1 MATETTETTETV
13 QSIEGVDEGKR
24 LTNKD
29 LNTIWLRWAFTHL
42 ASMSYEKLQG
52 HAYAWSYIPFAN
64 KYYKEDPEAKR
75 RLLVRHSVFFNTEPQ
90 TGQIINGI
98 VTSLEENI
106 ALGGEVSEEMPN
118 NIKAT
123 LMGPLAGIGDSIIQG
138 IIVPTLLSIG
148 MSLANGGSPLG
159 PLFYIVAY
167 GIIGP
172 TISYVSYR
180 TGYKLGVGAI
190 DVIVGENARRI
201 MDAFNVL
208 GIMVVGALAAGN
220 IALATTLNIPLGSEW
235 QPLQSTLDGVFPAL
249 LPLIA
254 VLLTWWMLGKRQF
267 SPTKVIVILTIA
279 ISVLCIVGVF

>member
-1 MATETTETTETV
+1 MTTKPNNTTAEKTGNGGHL
-13 QSIEGVDEGKR
+13 S
-24 LTNKD
+24 NKE

-52 HAYAWSYIPFAN
+52 HAYAWAYLPFAE
-64 KYYKEDPEAKR
+64 KYYKDDPEAKR

-90 TGQIINGI
+90 TGQLINGI

-106 ALGGEVSEEMPN
+106 AMGGEVSEDMPN

-138 IIVPTLLSIG
+138 IIVPILLSIG
-148 MSLANGGSPLG
+148 MSLATNGSPIG
-159 PLFYIVAY
+159 PLFYMIAY

-172 TISYVSYR
+172 LISFISYR

-201 MDAFNVL
+201 TDAFNIL
-208 GIMVVGALAAGN
+208 GIMVIGALAAGN
-220 IALATTLNIPLGSEW
+220 IGLTTALNIPLGGEW
-235 QPLQSTLDGVFPAL
+235 QPLQATLDGVFPSI
-249 LPLIA
+249 LPLAA
-254 VLLTWWMLGKRQF
+254 VLITWWMLGKKQY
-267 SPTKVIVILTIA
+267 SPTKVIVILTVVVSA
-279 ISVLCIVGVF
+279 LCLLGVF

>member
-1 MATETTETTETV
+1 MDNDKTIEQVNET
-13 QSIEGVDEGKR
+13 SPNGKPH

-42 ASMSYEKLQG
+42 SSMSYEKLQG

-64 KYYKEDPEAKR
+64 KYYSDNPEAKR
-75 RLLVRHSVFFNTEPQ
+75 RLLTRHSVFFNTEPQ

-98 VTSLEENI
+98 VTSMEENI

-167 GIIGP
+167 GILGP
-172 TISYVSYR
+172 VISFVSYR

-190 DVIVGENARRI
+190 DLIVGDNARRI
-201 MDAFNVL
+201 MDAFNIL
-208 GIMVVGALAAGN
+208 GVMVIGALAAGN
-220 IALATTLNIPLGSEW
+220 IALTTTINIPLGGNW
-235 QPLQSTLDGVFPAL
+235 APLQDTLNGVFPGL
-249 LPLIA
+249 LPLAA
-254 VLLTWWMLGKRQF
+254 VLLTWWMLGKKQF

-279 ISVLCIVGVF
+279 ISGLCLLGVF

>member
-1 MATETTETTETV
+1 MATETI
-13 QSIEGVDEGKR
+13 QSTGGADEGRR

-64 KYYKEDPEAKR
+64 KYYRDDPEAKR

-148 MSLANGGSPLG
+148 MSLASGGSPLG

-172 TISYVSYR
+172 TISFISYR

-190 DVIVGENARRI
+190 DVIVGENARRV

-220 IALATTLNIPLGSEW
+220 IALTTTVNIPLGSEW
-235 QPLQSTLDGVFPAL
+235 QPLQTTLDGVFPAL

-254 VLLTWWMLGKRQF
+254 VLLTWWMLGKKQF
-267 SPTKVIVILTIA
+267 SPTKVIVVLTIA
-279 ISVLCIVGVF
+279 ISALCLIGVF

>member
-1 MATETTETTETV
+1 MTTEPNNTTAEKTGNGGHL
-13 QSIEGVDEGKR
+13 S
-24 LTNKD
+24 NKE

-52 HAYAWSYIPFAN
+52 HAYAWAYLPFAE
-64 KYYKEDPEAKR
+64 KYYKDDPEAKR

-90 TGQIINGI
+90 TGQLINGI

-106 ALGGEVSEEMPN
+106 AMGGEVSEDMPN

-138 IIVPTLLSIG
+138 IIVPILLSIG
-148 MSLANGGSPLG
+148 MSLATNGSPIG
-159 PLFYIVAY
+159 PLFYMIAY

-172 TISYVSYR
+172 LISFICYR

-201 MDAFNVL
+201 TDAFNIL
-208 GIMVVGALAAGN
+208 GIMVIGALAAGN
-220 IALATTLNIPLGSEW
+220 IGLTTALNIPLGGEW
-235 QPLQSTLDGVFPAL
+235 QPLQATLDGVFPSI
-249 LPLIA
+249 LPLAA
-254 VLLTWWMLGKRQF
+254 VLITWWMLGKKQY
-267 SPTKVIVILTIA
+267 SPTKVIVILTVVVSA
-279 ISVLCIVGVF
+279 LCLLGVF

>member
-1 MATETTETTETV
+1 MTTEPNNTTAEKTGNGGHL
-13 QSIEGVDEGKR
+13 S
-24 LTNKD
+24 NKE

-52 HAYAWSYIPFAN
+52 HAYAWAYLPFAE
-64 KYYKEDPEAKR
+64 KYYKDDPEAKR

-90 TGQIINGI
+90 TGQLINGI

-106 ALGGEVSEEMPN
+106 AMGGEVSEDMPN

-138 IIVPTLLSIG
+138 IIVPILLSIG
-148 MSLANGGSPLG
+148 MSLATNGSPIG
-159 PLFYIVAY
+159 PLFYMIAY

-172 TISYVSYR
+172 LISFISYR

-201 MDAFNVL
+201 TDAFNIL
-208 GIMVVGALAAGN
+208 GIMVIGALAAGN
-220 IALATTLNIPLGSEW
+220 IGLTTALNIPLGGEW
-235 QPLQSTLDGVFPAL
+235 QPLQATLDGVFPSI
-249 LPLIA
+249 LPLAA
-254 VLLTWWMLGKRQF
+254 VLITWWMLGKKQY
-267 SPTKVIVILTIA
+267 SPTKVIVILTVVVSA
-279 ISVLCIVGVF
+279 LCLLGIF